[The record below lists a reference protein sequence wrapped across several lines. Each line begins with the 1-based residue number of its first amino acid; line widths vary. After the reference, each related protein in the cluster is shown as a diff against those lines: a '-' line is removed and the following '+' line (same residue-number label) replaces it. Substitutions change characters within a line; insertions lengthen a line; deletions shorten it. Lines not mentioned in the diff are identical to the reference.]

1 MPLPASGVKYQNAQ
15 CLFPSLCSFC
25 LPLLPLSSSSRS
37 SKTKWGWGCLITLE
51 AEATVRQTPAVLSCK
66 STNGPL
72 MVTRSKN
79 IQDARNQ
86 LMRHAVNMKKE

>member
-51 AEATVRQTPAVLSCK
+51 AEATVRQTPAVLSSVIK
-66 STNGPL
+66 THHTVHLKLVDLEFLLWLS
-72 MVTRSKN
+72 R
-79 IQDARNQ
+79 
-86 LMRHAVNMKKE
+86 